1 MTESLT
7 KLPNIAAKHS
17 FKVDVE
23 AGKKYS
29 WCTCG
34 MTKTEP
40 FCDGAHKAFTNA
52 DGTSIMKS
60 LKFEVSENK
69 TVFLCGCKHTK
80 TPPFCDSTHRSI

>member
-1 MTESLT
+1 MTDSLT

-34 MTKTEP
+34 MTKTVP